1 MTRQLAHAA
10 LAVSGIAAL
19 MKFRSWWRNRSYLR
33 YLRKRSSYADP
44 TGWRR
49 Y

>member
-33 YLRKRSSYADP
+33 YLRKRERERSSYF
-44 TGWRR
+44 GR